1 MTSECRACAHAPRIH
16 RPARRASSCRP
27 EMAGCQRSHRP
38 RATLAPRGCRRRGA
52 ARARHG
58 ERSRRRREAVG
69 EQPDILGQEAESR
82 QIGKCAM
89 RWGCSPYLRSSVA
102 SRTTPWRPAPSPA
115 ASSEGRGTPRDSS
128 SCRAAFGGQESVGA
142 SGANVWTAN
151 RLDRE
156 RREVARIALTRTRAC
171 LVSRWFA
178 ALRAVR
184 GPKGSGVTSRY
195 ALIIASTSSRFACI
209 SSGEATDSRFRRI
222 RGSVF
227 EPRTLKCQL
236 S

>member
-1 MTSECRACAHAPRIH
+1 MELLGRDAGKEAAGGERPLGSSPISSAKRQRAGRSGSVQCA
-16 RPARRASSCRP
+16 
-27 EMAGCQRSHRP
+27 
-38 RATLAPRGCRRRGA
+38 GA
-52 ARARHG
+52 ARRT
-58 ERSRRRREAVG
+58 
-69 EQPDILGQEAESR
+69 
-82 QIGKCAM
+82 CA
-89 RWGCSPYLRSSVA
+89 
-102 SRTTPWRPAPSPA
+102 A
-115 ASSEGRGTPRDSS
+115 AW
-128 SCRAAFGGQESVGA
+128 RAAQLRGGLLRHLLRRLRGAERLGIRQAVAQLLVGRSQLA
-142 SGANVWTAN
+142 LLVRTSGPRTVWTAN
-151 RLDRE
+151 CLDRE
-156 RREVARIALTRTRAC
+156 RREVARIARTRTRAC